1 MTIEFKPWPKIAR
14 LANEQMTIT
23 EKIDGTNACAI
34 FLPNEAY
41 DEDPE
46 HNFEYKFAAQSRNKL
61 ITPESDNAGF
71 AKWVYANVDELFAD
85 LGYGYHYGEWWGS
98 GIQRGY
104 GMQRGEKFFS
114 LFNAPR
120 WTPAVGTFKTKNLN
134 VVPML
139 YQGDFESAKIK
150 DFSDLLYQTGSFA
163 APGFTNPEGIVIH
176 LREAQATYKIT
187 DAIVG
192 TKVRL
197 PNE

>member
-23 EKIDGTNACAI
+23 EKIDGTNACVI
-34 FLPNEAY
+34 FLPADNEWGY
-41 DEDPE
+41 E
-46 HNFEYKFAAQSRNKL
+46 HASQSRNKI

-71 AKWVYANVDELFAD
+71 AKWVWRNVDELFAD
-85 LGYGYHYGEWWGS
+85 LGFGYHYGEFWGS

-104 GMQRGEKFFS
+104 GMERGEKFFS

-120 WTPAVGTFKTKNLN
+120 WTPAASSFKTENLR

-139 YQGDFESAKIK
+139 YQGGFESTKIQ
-150 DFSDLLYQTGSFA
+150 DFADVLYDSGSFA
-163 APGFTNPEGIVIH
+163 APGYESPEGIVIH
-176 LREAQATYKIT
+176 LREAGCTYKIT
-187 DAIVG
+187 DTVVG
-192 TKVRL
+192 TKTRM

>member
-23 EKIDGTNACAI
+23 EKIDGTNACVI
-34 FLPNEAY
+34 MLPDDDAPFGFVY
-41 DEDPE
+41 
-46 HNFEYKFAAQSRNKL
+46 ACQSRNKL

-71 AKWVYANVDELFAD
+71 AKWAYSNIDELWSD
-85 LGYGYHYGEWWGS
+85 LGPGYHYGEFWGS

-120 WTPAVGTFKTKNLN
+120 WTPALGTFKTKGLN

-150 DFSDLLYQTGSFA
+150 DFSDLLYSTGSFA
-163 APGFTNPEGIVIH
+163 APGFASPEGIVIH
-176 LREAQATYKIT
+176 LREAQITYKIT
-187 DAIVG
+187 DAVVG